1 MSYFIEAVRTV
12 FIRGGN
18 FGSIAHQVLA
28 LAVIDLLMGT
38 WAVISY
44 KKNR

>member
-1 MSYFIEAVRTV
+1 MRTV

-18 FGSIAHQVLA
+18 FAGIAENMFILMIFAV
-28 LAVIDLLMGT
+28 VIDV

-44 KKNR
+44 KKIN